1 MLFEKESLDRS
12 GRDEVNDQVRADHL
26 STEGGELK
34 RLLYSIEVL
43 QKSAHGSE
51 EFWRGYRIA
60 LDTVKNLATN
70 DALNP

>member
-1 MLFEKESLDRS
+1 MLSEKEPGDRS
-12 GRDEVNDQVRADHL
+12 GRDEVNDHVPTRHLPAD
-26 STEGGELK
+26 GGELK

-43 QKSAHGSE
+43 QRSAHGSE

-70 DALNP
+70 DTPNY

>member
-1 MLFEKESLDRS
+1 MSR
-12 GRDEVNDQVRADHL
+12 
-26 STEGGELK
+26 
-34 RLLYSIEVL
+34 LYSIEVL

-70 DALNP
+70 DTPDY